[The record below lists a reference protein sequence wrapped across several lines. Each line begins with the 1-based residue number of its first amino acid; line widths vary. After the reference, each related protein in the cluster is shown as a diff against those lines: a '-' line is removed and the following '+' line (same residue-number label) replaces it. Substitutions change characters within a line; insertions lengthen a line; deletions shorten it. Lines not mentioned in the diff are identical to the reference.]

1 MARLFIA
8 VWPTEEVVAELSS
21 LPRKDQDGIRFVPA
35 EKWHITLRFLGESNA
50 DEVINALDGA
60 TVATA
65 RAHLGPAIE
74 FMTERA
80 LVVPVKGLDALAD
93 AVKRLTSQI
102 GEAPRRRFVGHLTL
116 ARVKPHAPTP
126 RVLGEPVS
134 AVVRCERGCARREP
148 SRLLEDLATRRSRP
162 GL

>member
-21 LPRKDQDGIRFVPA
+21 LPRKDQEGIRFVPA
-35 EKWHITLRFLGESNA
+35 EKWHITLRFLGESEP
-50 DEVINALDGA
+50 DEVINALGDA

-65 RAHLGPAIE
+65 RAHLGPAVE
-74 FMTERA
+74 LMAERA

-93 AVKRLTSQI
+93 TVEKLTSHI
-102 GEAPRRRFVGHLTL
+102 GKTPRRRFVGHLTL

-126 RVLGEPVS
+126 RVLGEPVQR
-134 AVVRCERGCARREP
+134 VVRCERGCARRE
-148 SRLLEDLATRRSRP
+148 RAVLEGLATRRSRP